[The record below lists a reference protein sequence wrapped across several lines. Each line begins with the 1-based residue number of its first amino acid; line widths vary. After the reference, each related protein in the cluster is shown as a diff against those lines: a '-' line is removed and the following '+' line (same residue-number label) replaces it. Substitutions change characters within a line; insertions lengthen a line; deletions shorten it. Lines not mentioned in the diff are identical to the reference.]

1 LAAKNAICRLT
12 NHEFAGFLN
21 EAPAPEKYAAQYDGH
36 CAMGAAYE
44 NGHKD
49 TVGPEAFPIVNG
61 KLRVNHTKYW
71 TTEWRKNESENISRA
86 DKNWCLVK
94 DTSEPTK

>member
-49 TVGPEAFPIVNG
+49 TVDTEAFPIVNG
-61 KLRVNHTKYW
+61 KLCVNHTKYW
-71 TTEWRKNESENISRA
+71 TTECRKNESENISRA
-86 DKNWCLVK
+86 DKNW
-94 DTSEPTK
+94 P